1 MLVLGLLD
9 VGSHAA
15 RGGDRTTIEITTIE
29 QRGAARASMHHR
41 AGPRHRLR
49 EVHPVRRTPRSVF
62 AAGEA
67 GGVAWSEM
75 TTYGLPRSRRRS
87 VVRLRLTTG
96 PGRASRGRREPAA
109 FGRPNIALGVL
120 LSVGHCPGHWGCP
133 GGRLEDVSLPRRRL
147 LYLRGRRGV
156 GGDLRAYRAF
166 RCVQR
171 IHARSSRSRWHR
183 PPAAG
188 ALCFHAVPI
197 PADNTDEPRPDGIE
211 PMRQPGA
218 PSEPPRT
225 WSCIRPCGN
234 FCTMPSPPRLNSISS
249 GCREPVSE

>member
-1 MLVLGLLD
+1 M
-9 VGSHAA
+9 VGNDNVRVTELTKEDASCGCAITTGIWTRLA
-15 RGGDRTTIEITTIE
+15 RTTCC
-29 QRGAARASMHHR
+29 
-41 AGPRHRLR
+41 PR
-49 EVHPVRRTPRSVF
+49 
-62 AAGEA
+62 
-67 GGVAWSEM
+67 
-75 TTYGLPRSRRRS
+75 RSRRPQHRRRGPR
-87 VVRLRLTTG
+87 VRRIDDG
-96 PGRASRGRREPAA
+96 Y
-109 FGRPNIALGVL
+109 
-120 LSVGHCPGHWGCP
+120 WGCP
-133 GGRLEDVSLPRRRL
+133 GDASRACLCHAGG
-147 LYLRGRRGV
+147 YLRGRRGV

-234 FCTMPSPPRLNSISS
+234 FCTMPSPPR
-249 GCREPVSE
+249 